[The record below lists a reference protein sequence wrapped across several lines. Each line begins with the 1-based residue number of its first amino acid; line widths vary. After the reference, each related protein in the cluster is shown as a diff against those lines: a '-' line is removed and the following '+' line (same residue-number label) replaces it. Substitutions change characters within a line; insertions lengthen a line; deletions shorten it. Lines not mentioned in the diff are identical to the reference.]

1 MAYVRFAKEEKEL
14 FKLLYMK
21 DRDGKPDESGE
32 DLEKIVD
39 IVRENTGLSGENA
52 YMFHIETWIY
62 VHGIAAMIAT
72 GFLDWDMDFVSGAV
86 TDCYMGLRERFEKK
100 ENTDNDRGK

>member
-1 MAYVRFAKEEKEL
+1 
-14 FKLLYMK
+14 
-21 DRDGKPDESGE
+21 
-32 DLEKIVD
+32 
-39 IVRENTGLSGENA
+39 
-52 YMFHIETWIY
+52 MFHIETWIY

-100 ENTDNDRGK
+100 ENTDNDMGK